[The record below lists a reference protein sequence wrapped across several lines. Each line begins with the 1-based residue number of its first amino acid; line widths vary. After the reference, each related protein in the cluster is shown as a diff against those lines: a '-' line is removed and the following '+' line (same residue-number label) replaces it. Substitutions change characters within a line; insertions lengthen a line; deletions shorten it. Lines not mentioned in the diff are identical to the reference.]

1 MSNPIRNEWR
11 AVMAATRLLTRIPVP
26 PSVGTS
32 GDDIRRSVRYFPVV
46 GILVGAVAASSY
58 VIAAQALPAT
68 VAALISTVATILAT
82 GALHED
88 GLADTSD
95 GIGGGRERERAL
107 EVMRDSRIGTYGV
120 LALMLVVGTK
130 VVSIAS
136 LPMGTAIT
144 ALIAAHIISRASVV
158 VAMFSVHPARNHG
171 LGARFAGGAN
181 IGSVIVA
188 IFVATAALV
197 AVALLVGWVATTLV
211 AVASVIGH
219 VAIRATYQPKI
230 GGYTGDTLGA
240 TQQITEVC
248 IYIAFAATLNVAG

>member
-26 PSVGTS
+26 LSMGTS
-32 GDDIRRSVRYFPVV
+32 GDDIRRGVRYFPVV
-46 GILVGAVAASSY
+46 GILIGAVAASSY

-95 GIGGGRERERAL
+95 GIGGGRERAL

-158 VAMFSVHPARNHG
+158 VAMFGVNPARNDG
-171 LGARFAGGAN
+171 LGARFGGGAS
-181 IGSVIVA
+181 IGSVFVA
-188 IFVATAALV
+188 IFVAAAALV
-197 AVALLVGWVATTLV
+197 AVALLVSWVAATFV

-248 IYIAFAATLNVAG
+248 IYIASAATLNVAG